1 MDPGSARIYSQMS
14 RFYQAFFIRVCLS
27 VDGGHH
33 VAGEVVGERDGQIG
47 QPGGAADGRERRRFE
62 AGRPTGNEVTGEKII
77 EPVKARS
84 RWLALERSDLS
95 VRNLKREETA
105 A

>member
-1 MDPGSARIYSQMS
+1 MSGTDRSVSQEGPPTAASAEGSRQ
-14 RFYQAFFIRVCLS
+14 
-27 VDGGHH
+27 
-33 VAGEVVGERDGQIG
+33 E
-47 QPGGAADGRERRRFE
+47 
-62 AGRPTGNEVTGEKII
+62 GRPENEVTGEKII

>member
-1 MDPGSARIYSQMS
+1 MDPGSAGFILKMS